1 MSATIN
7 QRSQL
12 ESPVLTD
19 SMWPWVKLLNL
30 GTQKLHKIM
39 AFWEWLILFTKVRY
53 FVEKTRCQIDHNCL
67 SSFASLK
74 SWPNPSGKSHFPV
87 LAARDCTSME
97 VFPFDHTMESLES
110 GVFQHLKT
118 GSIGIHWDPLGCR
131 KFPGSGQ
138 GTSSWRRLV
147 SRTLSSRNMWR
158 SQIASKMGSSWMDV
172 CFFFLG
178 EKLGNH
184 GALMH
189 LFLSLFIYL
198 YCYLFDY
205 LSN

>member
-118 GSIGIHWDPLGCR
+118 GSIGIHWDVESS
-131 KFPGSGQ
+131 PGLAKEHLPDGD
-138 GTSSWRRLV
+138 SWAERYPRATCGARR
-147 SRTLSSRNMWR
+147 SPQKWE
-158 SQIASKMGSSWMDV
+158 AHGWMFV
-172 CFFFLG
+172 FFLRG
-178 EKLGNH
+178 KTWKPRCID
-184 GALMH
+184 A
-189 LFLSLFIYL
+189 FIPFFVYLFIL
-198 YCYLFDY
+198 LFIW
-205 LSN
+205 LFI

>member
-172 CFFFLG
+172 CFFLRGKTWKPRCIDAFIP
-178 EKLGNH
+178 
-184 GALMH
+184 
-189 LFLSLFIYL
+189 FFVYLFIL
-198 YCYLFDY
+198 LFIW
-205 LSN
+205 LFI